1 MTKISKI
8 KEFVFDNGTYYLGKC
23 EDGSVRVGMN
33 SYCHFQ
39 VHKEHELYQEISSLR
54 IDNVED
60 FIDNLISKGFIS
72 I

>member
-39 VHKEHELYQEISSLR
+39 VPQSHKLFQEITSLTL
-54 IDNVED
+54 DNVENY
-60 FIDNLISKGFIS
+60 IDNLISSGLIS